1 MQDNVVIVGTGQAAL
16 SCAVRLRDSGYEGAV
31 TMLGDE
37 PWLPYQR
44 PPLSKVY
51 LKGETTADRL
61 ELRPQ
66 EFFAKGGIVVERGSV
81 VTSVNRSNRS
91 VTTFDRR
98 SYSYSKLV
106 LSTDSRARTLPDAM
120 THGLDGILT
129 MRSIA
134 DADRLRRA
142 LAKAKR
148 VVVVGGG
155 YVGLEVA
162 SIAVRMGHAVT
173 IVEMTDRVLKRVAG
187 APTAQAIEELHVR
200 HGAPVL
206 TNAQLKGLSG
216 HHGTVSGVSLG
227 SGTLLPA
234 DLVLVAIGGMA
245 NVELAAETGLTVE
258 NGIVVHRFGQTSA
271 PHIYVAGDCAAF
283 PFGGRLIRLESVQ
296 NAIEQGSVVAN
307 AILGR
312 PVEYEPVPWF
322 WSDQYDA
329 TLQTAGLALDYDDI
343 LAVSMEPGRSAF
355 WYFRDG
361 LAVAVDTMNDA
372 KTHMAARR
380 LFGAR
385 VELRRELL
393 LKPDSTSCSTFVQPP
408 CRLDQ

>member
-16 SCAVRLRDSGYEGAV
+16 SCAVKLRDSGYEGAV

-44 PPLSKVY
+44 PPLSKAY

-61 ELRPQ
+61 EFRPQ
-66 EFFAKGGIVVERGSV
+66 EFFAKAGIGVERDSR
-81 VTSVNRSNRS
+81 VTSIDRSNRS
-91 VTTFDRR
+91 VTTSDGR
-98 SYSYSKLV
+98 SYAYTKLV
-106 LSTDSRARTLPDAM
+106 LTTGSRARTLPDVM

-129 MRSIA
+129 LRSIA

-142 LAKAKR
+142 LASAKR
-148 VVVVGGG
+148 IVVVGGG

-173 IVEMTDRVLKRVAG
+173 IVEMADRVLKRVAG
-187 APTAQAIEELHVR
+187 APTAEAIEELHAR
-200 HGAPVL
+200 HGATIL
-206 TNAQLKGLSG
+206 TNAQLTGFSDQSG
-216 HHGTVSGVSLG
+216 KVAGVALE
-227 SGTLLPA
+227 SGTMLPA
-234 DLVLVAIGGMA
+234 DLVLVAIGGTA
-245 NVELAAETGLTVE
+245 NVELAAEAGLTVE
-258 NGIVVHRFGQTSA
+258 NGIVVDRLGQTSGTD
-271 PHIYVAGDCAAF
+271 IYAAGDCAAF
-283 PFGGRLIRLESVQ
+283 PFGGRLNRLESVQ
-296 NAIEQGSVVAN
+296 NAIEQGGVVAN

-322 WSDQYDA
+322 WSDQYD
-329 TLQTAGLALDYDDI
+329 TKLQTAGLAHDYDDI
-343 LAVSMEPGRSAF
+343 LTVSVEPGCSAF

-385 VELRRELL
+385 VALRRELL
-393 LKPDSTSCSTFVQPP
+393 LKPDFNLMQYVRTAAAPSG
-408 CRLDQ
+408 